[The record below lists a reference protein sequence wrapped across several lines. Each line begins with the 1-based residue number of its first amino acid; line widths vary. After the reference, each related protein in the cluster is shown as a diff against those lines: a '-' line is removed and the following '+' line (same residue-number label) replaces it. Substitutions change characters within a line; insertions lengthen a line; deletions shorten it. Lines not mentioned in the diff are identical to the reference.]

1 MDETNTFGFSDDE
14 IKLMDLFQTYI
25 PKIIS
30 KIKNE
35 KSKSLVEDEVI
46 EEPSLNPTTINYN
59 DKDIEVIDG
68 LIRRKGFT
76 FTSEVMMVHTLLSVP
91 KLNQFDNEEMLVD
104 YLTEVG
110 GIELHKLSEIL
121 TNYNEVKDDFS
132 NGRTIGEIPMEYVE
146 GRQYGHRPYDGKG
159 KKVYKWKGR

>member
-104 YLTEVG
+104 YLTEV
-110 GIELHKLSEIL
+110 KC
-121 TNYNEVKDDFS
+121 
-132 NGRTIGEIPMEYVE
+132 
-146 GRQYGHRPYDGKG
+146 
-159 KKVYKWKGR
+159 W